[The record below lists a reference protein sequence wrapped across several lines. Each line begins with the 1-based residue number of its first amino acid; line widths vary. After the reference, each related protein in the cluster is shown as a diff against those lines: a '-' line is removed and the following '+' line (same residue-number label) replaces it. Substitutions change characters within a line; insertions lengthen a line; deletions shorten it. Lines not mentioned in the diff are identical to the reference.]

1 MNVSIPFL
9 RGKTIPLSLPRRF
22 VCDLL
27 SFAKQVP
34 SIAMQKK
41 LQLGELV
48 EARAR
53 RSSRISWCAIFLKA
67 YATVAAAR
75 PELRRAYLSFPWG
88 RLYEHPENVASFSLE
103 REYEG
108 ENAVFFARVPRPEE
122 MSLVALDKL
131 VRRHKQAKVESVTS
145 YRQALLLSRLP
156 LPLRRFIWW
165 LGLCTDGMYRAHF
178 FGTFA
183 ISVVAS
189 LGAASLKILSPLTTT
204 LNYGTFEPDG
214 SIDVRL
220 TYDHRVMDGATV
232 ARAMGHLD
240 KVLRTQ
246 ILEELQ
252 ALAEAELEAPSE
264 SADGIADVEQALA
277 S

>member
-41 LQLGELV
+41 MQLGELV

-189 LGAASLKILSPLTTT
+189 FGAASLKILSPLTTT

-252 ALAEAELEAPSE
+252 TLAEAELEAPSE
-264 SADGIADVEQALA
+264 SAEDIADVEQALA

>member
-41 LQLGELV
+41 MQLGELV

-189 LGAASLKILSPLTTT
+189 FGAASLKILSPLTTT

-220 TYDHRVMDGATV
+220 SYDHRVMDGATV

-264 SADGIADVEQALA
+264 SAEGIADVVQALA
-277 S
+277 G

>member
-41 LQLGELV
+41 MQLGELV

-189 LGAASLKILSPLTTT
+189 FGAASLKILSPLTTT

-252 ALAEAELEAPSE
+252 AQAEAELEAPSE
-264 SADGIADVEQALA
+264 SAEGIADVEQALA
-277 S
+277 G

>member
-41 LQLGELV
+41 MQLGELV

-53 RSSRISWCAIFLKA
+53 RSSRISWCAILLKA

-189 LGAASLKILSPLTTT
+189 FGAASLKILSPLTTT

-264 SADGIADVEQALA
+264 SAEGIADVEQALA
-277 S
+277 G

>member
-41 LQLGELV
+41 MQLGDLV

-131 VRRHKQAKVESVTS
+131 VRRHKQAKVESVSS

-189 LGAASLKILSPLTTT
+189 FGAASLKILSPLTTT

-240 KVLRTQ
+240 KVLRTT

-252 ALAEAELEAPSE
+252 ALAEAGLEAPGE
-264 SADGIADVEQALA
+264 SAEGISDVEQALA